1 MKNKFL
7 VILSLVLSVLMLLAS
22 CDEVPGGEIGG
33 DGSGC
38 AHTFAEGWATDATN
52 HWHAA
57 TCEHGEV
64 KDSLAEHVDADEDG
78 KCDVCAYEVGH
89 THAYAAEWS
98 SDETN
103 HWKTATCTHT
113 DEKVEL
119 GLHAD
124 DDQNGECD
132 ACAAHVHVLNANG
145 KCTVCDVQVKPVDP
159 SNLASLIGAVT
170 GAYTKVNGGKIT
182 SNFVGRYNNSAQL
195 TKKNSVVEY
204 LYGNGSAYYKIADA
218 VEVKSTDRE
227 GTYYEASTSNLI
239 EKWIN
244 TEANGEIYAVYRE
257 TASGVTGDFNKDM
270 SNANTL
276 WGYFYSVSTLANGYG
291 AEGILAALFEK
302 SQAQGASDF
311 TYEIVDGTCNLSFN
325 YLAINSVIITD
336 GDTGEKSE
344 HVNLN
349 YFVVS
354 VEFSYTEEY
363 AITDL
368 KITCDC
374 YTSDAGSNLA
384 GDLDM
389 DNIDLEYAK
398 ETGKVELLDGAVADT
413 YTFTVEQAVG
423 ERTFVNEYDKEY
435 FTPKS
440 FLVYSDETFTTLC
453 PNTVTVSLTIPEE
466 ESAAWVR
473 FYLADTNGMK
483 FTSGEGV
490 TWTSSDNDGL
500 SVFSIFS
507 TQSSQV
513 RFMAK
518 AVGTYTVTISYAGVD
533 QTFTVIV
540 TE

>member
-7 VILSLVLSVLMLLAS
+7 VILSLALSVLMLLAS

-38 AHTFAEGWATDATN
+38 AHTFAEGWAVDAAN

-78 KCDVCAYEVGH
+78 ECDVCAYEVGH

-413 YTFTVEQAVG
+413 YTFTVEQTVG